1 MRGSPFFMRTTIEV
15 FNIQIKNKDGF
26 VDFASDPDI
35 FDLLSDND
43 NGFVSHVDK
52 NRTGDVPHLQRTVRI
67 PANEINE
74 EGDTVKYHHKSISE
88 RYICGIIETGAY
100 GKEYEIA
107 NKDTPQD
114 VAYTVGKEQAIIKP
128 FFYYLKIPRKG
139 HTALLILERTD
150 NEGIYPLMN
159 ILLTTFFRDLLG
171 ADKLF
176 KIEKS
181 NIILSSYL
189 KELSSGRYK
198 SITLTSNKHSTDLC
212 DSYGGGLESTD
223 YTMELTV
230 KFKNKLGFDKEEE
243 IRNLINSGKS
253 LFVMPEL
260 NDIFEDANRKVVT
273 SIGTGKQAK
282 TRTYYLNKEQKD
294 LVRPYYDIEVDA
306 NDKNFSD
313 YVSIKKMVRNF
324 IQDHSEFDVFD

>member
-1 MRGSPFFMRTTIEV
+1 
-15 FNIQIKNKDGF
+15 
-26 VDFASDPDI
+26 
-35 FDLLSDND
+35 
-43 NGFVSHVDK
+43 
-52 NRTGDVPHLQRTVRI
+52 
-67 PANEINE
+67 
-74 EGDTVKYHHKSISE
+74 
-88 RYICGIIETGAY
+88 
-100 GKEYEIA
+100 
-107 NKDTPQD
+107 
-114 VAYTVGKEQAIIKP
+114 
-128 FFYYLKIPRKG
+128 
-139 HTALLILERTD
+139 
-150 NEGIYPLMN
+150 
-159 ILLTTFFRDLLG
+159 
-171 ADKLF
+171 
-176 KIEKS
+176 
-181 NIILSSYL
+181 
-189 KELSSGRYK
+189 
-198 SITLTSNKHSTDLC
+198 
-212 DSYGGGLESTD
+212 
-223 YTMELTV
+223 MELTV